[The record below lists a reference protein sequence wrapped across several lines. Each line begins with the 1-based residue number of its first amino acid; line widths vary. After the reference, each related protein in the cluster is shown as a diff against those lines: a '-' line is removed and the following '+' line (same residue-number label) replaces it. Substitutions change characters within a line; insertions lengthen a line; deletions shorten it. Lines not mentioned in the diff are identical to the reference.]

1 MRTCLRRREAI
12 GRLREDS
19 NPSCP
24 RNLDV
29 VDYSK
34 GAVAADCSVVME
46 DSFAKSLG
54 ERVVWMGNG
63 ELLLEY

>member
-1 MRTCLRRREAI
+1 M
-12 GRLREDS
+12 
-19 NPSCP
+19 
-24 RNLDV
+24 